1 MYGRYGDRVSFF
13 VVYIQEAHTTDGW
26 QIAINEQEG
35 VVYEQPATAGEREA
49 LAEAC
54 ALRLNFSIPTLIDEM
69 TNEVDRAYA
78 ALPDRLYLI
87 DAEGRVAY
95 RSWPGPMGFKPQELE
110 AAIGGLVDSGQ
121 GIGNA
126 QLEEG

>member
-1 MYGRYGDRVSFF
+1 MSRRYGDEVSFF

-26 QIAINEQEG
+26 QLPENEREG
-35 VVYEQPATAGEREA
+35 VVYEQPVTAGEREA
-49 LAEAC
+49 LAGAC
-54 ALRLNFSIPTLIDEM
+54 AEQLEISIPTLIDEM

-95 RSWPGPMGFKPQELE
+95 RSGPGPMGFKPQELE
-110 AAIGGLVDSGQ
+110 AAIQGLVDSG
-121 GIGNA
+121 
-126 QLEEG
+126 

>member
-1 MYGRYGDRVSFF
+1 MSQRYGDEVSFF

-26 QIAINEQEG
+26 QMPINEQEG
-35 VVYEQPATAGEREA
+35 AVYEQPKTAAEREA
-49 LAEAC
+49 VAEAC
-54 ALRLNFSIPTLIDEM
+54 VVSLKLSIPTLIDEM

-95 RSWPGPMGFKPQELE
+95 RSEPGPWGFKPQELE
-110 AAIGGLVDSGQ
+110 AAIREAPR
-121 GIGNA
+121 I
-126 QLEEG
+126 